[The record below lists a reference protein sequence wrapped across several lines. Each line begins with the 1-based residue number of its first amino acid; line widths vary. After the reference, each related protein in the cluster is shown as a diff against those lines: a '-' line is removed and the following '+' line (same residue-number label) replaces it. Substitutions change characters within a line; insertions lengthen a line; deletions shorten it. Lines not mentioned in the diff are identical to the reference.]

1 MVEYIF
7 DGYPTILI
15 FIIRILP
22 MSHENSA
29 SFKIESLPID
39 EYKMF
44 KDFDI
49 DFVDTK
55 GKPLSIVV
63 LAGVNGSGKTTLL
76 EYIFKN
82 KEHGQKPKRAVE
94 TLAQSGHKQAI
105 DVMQKI
111 YLRAGEDNIANVE
124 SEFVKYWYNL
134 VKFHNKRNDEITD
147 ELQKFIAKVFDGLDL
162 DVTYSYID
170 EDDNIYFQNT
180 NNEKF
185 RIDELSTGEKTLL
198 SKVLYLYF
206 KNYKDKVILIDEPEL
221 SLHPSWQNRVLKI
234 YKNFADANN
243 CQVIIATHSPHIIG
257 SAKSES
263 LRILKRI
270 DGKIEAFKYSQS
282 YGYEFS
288 KILTDIMDVEYL
300 RTPEVSK
307 QLAKVK
313 AMIVANEF
321 DSESFQNEWR
331 ELESLL
337 GANNLDLK
345 LLKLEIASRKK
356 NV

>member
-1 MVEYIF
+1 
-7 DGYPTILI
+7 
-15 FIIRILP
+15 

-29 SFKIESLPID
+29 SFKIKSLHIE
-39 EYKMF
+39 EYKIF

-55 GKPLSIVV
+55 GKPLPIVV

-82 KEHGQKPKRAVE
+82 KEHGQKAKKAVE
-94 TLAQSGHKQAI
+94 ILAQASHKQAI

-170 EDDNIYFQNT
+170 ADDNIYFQNN

-234 YKNFADANN
+234 YENFADANN

-263 LRILKRI
+263 LRILKRV

-282 YGYEFS
+282 YGWEFD
-288 KILTDIMDVEYL
+288 KILIDIMGVENL
-300 RTPEVSK
+300 RTIEI
-307 QLAKVK
+307 AKDIK
-313 AMIVANEF
+313 RLWELLKEEAYE
-321 DSESFQNEWR
+321 SEEYQKLYQK
-331 ELESLL
+331 LEKLL
-337 GANNLDLK
+337 GDLDK
-345 LLKLEIASRKK
+345 DLLLARLEVAKIKSR
-356 NV
+356 NA

>member
-1 MVEYIF
+1 MHI
-7 DGYPTILI
+7 
-15 FIIRILP
+15 
-22 MSHENSA
+22 NS
-29 SFKIESLPID
+29 LHID
-39 EYKMF
+39 KYKMF

-49 DFVDTK
+49 EFVDK
-55 GKPLSIVV
+55 DDKPLPIVV
-63 LAGVNGSGKTTLL
+63 IAGVNGSGKTTLL
-76 EYIFKN
+76 EYIFKD
-82 KEHGQKPKRAVE
+82 KEYGQKPKRTLE
-94 TLAQSGHKQAI
+94 ILAQSSHSQAI
-105 DVMQKI
+105 DLMQKI
-111 YLRAGEDNIANVE
+111 YLRAGEDTIADVE

-162 DVTYSYID
+162 DITYSYID
-170 EDDNIYFQNT
+170 EGDNIYFQNS
-180 NNEKF
+180 NNDKF

-206 KNYKDKVILIDEPEL
+206 KNYKKKVILIDEPEL

-234 YKNFADANN
+234 YENFAEVNE

-263 LRILKRI
+263 LRILKKV
-270 DGKIEAFKYSQS
+270 DEKIEVFKYLQS
-282 YGYEFS
+282 YGFEFS

-307 QLAKVK
+307 HLAKVQ
-313 AMIVANEF
+313 AMIIANEF
-321 DSESFQNEWR
+321 DSETFQNEWR

-337 GANNLDLK
+337 GDKNLDLK
-345 LLKLEIASRKK
+345 LLKLKIASRKK